1 MMVAPAALLHPA
13 MATPAGVAVLTRT
26 LHVANHTGDDTDD
39 AILYGDYAVV
49 YIVFGVLR

>member
-1 MMVAPAALLHPA
+1 MLHPA
-13 MATPAGVAVLTRT
+13 MATTAGVAVLTRT
-26 LHVANHTGDDTDD
+26 LHVANHTGDDND